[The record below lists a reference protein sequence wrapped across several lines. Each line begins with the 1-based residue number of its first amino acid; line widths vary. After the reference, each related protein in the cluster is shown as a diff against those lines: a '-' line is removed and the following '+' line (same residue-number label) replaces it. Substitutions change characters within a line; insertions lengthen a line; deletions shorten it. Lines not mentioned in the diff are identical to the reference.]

1 MAGDHG
7 LFTPDDVCEVGIS
20 ERTRRRRLTGGV
32 WEEVQPRVLRHTAT
46 PLAWRGE
53 LRAACLS
60 SPRFVVTGAV
70 AAGLH
75 GFPRGGDEVLEG
87 TVLGGT
93 PPRLRRIRV
102 HQTRLLL
109 AREVVD
115 LPDGLRVTTT
125 ARTLLD
131 LCRALPRSERITLV
145 DDVLSA
151 RLAKPAQVH
160 RDAARLCPGA
170 RELFLVHEI
179 TAPGAAHGFR
189 SWLER
194 ESRRVFERE
203 GVPEPVRTVPLVD
216 RGRRLGTPD
225 CVWYAE
231 RLVIELD
238 GLRFHSGSARRKAD
252 QARQNR
258 LVLAGWRVLR
268 FTWYDVV
275 HEPGRVA
282 DEILRALAAA
292 GP

>member
-7 LFTPDDVCEVGIS
+7 LFTPDDVREVGIS
-20 ERTRRRRLTGGV
+20 ERTRRRRLAGGV
-32 WEEVQPRVLRHTAT
+32 WQEVQPRVLRHSAT
-46 PLAWRGE
+46 LLAWRGE

-60 SPRFVVTGAV
+60 SPRFVVTGA
-70 AAGLH
+70 AAVGLH
-75 GFPRGGDEVLEG
+75 GFPRGGDEVFGG
-87 TVLGGT
+87 TVRGGT
-93 PPRLRRIRV
+93 PPRLRRFRV

-109 AREVVD
+109 ARGVVD

-151 RLAKPAQVH
+151 RLAKPVQVH

-238 GLRFHSGSARRKAD
+238 GLRFHSGSA
-252 QARQNR
+252 
-258 LVLAGWRVLR
+258 
-268 FTWYDVV
+268 
-275 HEPGRVA
+275 
-282 DEILRALAAA
+282 
-292 GP
+292 